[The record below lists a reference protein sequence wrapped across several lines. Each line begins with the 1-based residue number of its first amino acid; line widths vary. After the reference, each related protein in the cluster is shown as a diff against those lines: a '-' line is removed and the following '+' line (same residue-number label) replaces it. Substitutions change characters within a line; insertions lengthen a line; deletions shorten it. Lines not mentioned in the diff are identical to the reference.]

1 MKTTKKIKAF
11 VWKRV
16 VLDRQGGSNN
26 VAKNDLRGP
35 DPNWIGKTVIWKDI
49 KEEKFVTLEMI
60 EDLFSDKTKIA
71 PVKVVDTGKVDLNKP
86 KTFFDSSKGQN
97 LFIVLSRL
105 PKADTLLIALDNLN
119 EKTVS
124 TDNLQ
129 SLLKNWPGEEFDD
142 LIRENDENPETK
154 WDKTEAYFVT
164 LGKKKKFETRIKI
177 WLFKMQFEKNVK
189 AILDSLNI
197 VINGFKEIRSEEK
210 FMRIL
215 GAILKV
221 GNCMNAGNKNRG

>member
-1 MKTTKKIKAF
+1 
-11 VWKRV
+11 
-16 VLDRQGGSNN
+16 
-26 VAKNDLRGP
+26 
-35 DPNWIGKTVIWKDI
+35 
-49 KEEKFVTLEMI
+49 MI
-60 EDLFSDKTKIA
+60 EEMFSDKTKKA
-71 PVKVVDTGKVDLNKP
+71 EVKVVDTGKIDLNKP

-129 SLLKNWPGEEFDD
+129 SLLKNWPGEEYDD
-142 LIRENDENPETK
+142 LLRENEENPETK

-164 LGKKKKFETRIKI
+164 LGKKKKFETRIKV
-177 WLFKMQFEKNVK
+177 WLFKMQFEKIINN
-189 AILDSLNI
+189 ILESQKTVL
-197 VINGFKEIRSEEK
+197 NGFKEIRSEEK

-221 GNCMNAGNKNRG
+221 GNCMNAGNKNRARQMDTNWMPSLRLCQLKMEMAILS